1 MANPDYAA
9 DLFRHAASYF
19 GNAEAQYRLAR
30 LYMNGTGV
38 EKNIGLAVNW
48 LAIAAK
54 KQHAAA
60 QATLGES
67 SGAARKCA
75 KARARPRLIILAR
88 ENAKSDAKDAQ
99 WIGSLYAEVLSKS
112 DKGVR
117 KDAEALLPVLSDVKA
132 PAVLPPA
139 KPAEVLAMPAEKAAQ
154 PNAPASNAGSGAPR
168 PRRSGVPSAS
178 AGSGARQL
186 SLRAR

>member
-1 MANPDYAA
+1 
-9 DLFRHAASYF
+9 
-19 GNAEAQYRLAR
+19 
-30 LYMNGTGV
+30 MNGIGV

-60 QATLGES
+60 QATLGEILWR
-67 SGAARKCA
+67 GEEVRER
-75 KARARPRLIILAR
+75 RARGLALIILAR
-88 ENAKSDAKDAQ
+88 ENAKDDAKEAK

-132 PAVLPPA
+132 PAILPPA

-154 PNAPASNAGSGAPR
+154 PTAPESSAGSGAP
-168 PRRSGVPSAS
+168 PPAPIGVPV
-178 AGSGARQL
+178 GFGGAPAQDN
-186 SLRAR
+186 